1 MTSVFHPGE
10 LAAQAKAGLSAEAE
24 RVGGIVRTTVPPAA
38 AEFLTEQAML
48 VVGGGDER
56 GRVWSSM
63 LTGAP
68 GFLRAGVVAG
78 HDVVDVAARP
88 LPTDPLAAALSHES
102 RIGAIAIDPSTRR
115 RMRINGLAGPT
126 TDGLRLTIEQVYA
139 NCPKYI
145 QRRDLESVRAD
156 GSLSVATVRGTLD
169 DTAKRMVTDADTFF
183 IATVSATGD
192 YDASHRGGNPGFVH
206 LDQDGTLVWPD
217 YRGNAM
223 MMTLGNLEQNP
234 AAGLLFVDWSTGTTL
249 QLTGTAQVEWDRP
262 DRQVRFTSTEVRR
275 TEVASPLSWGEPE
288 YSRFNPATEPY
299 LSGDKPIYSG

>member
-1 MTSVFHPGE
+1 MISVFHPGE

-38 AEFLTEQAML
+38 ADFLTEQSML
-48 VVGGGDER
+48 VIGGGDEQ
-56 GRVWSSM
+56 GQVWASL

-68 GFLRAGVVAG
+68 GFLRAGTVAG
-78 HDVVDVAARP
+78 GDVGDPAVVDIAAHP
-88 LPTDPLAAALSHES
+88 LPSDPLAAALTREA

-126 TDGLRLTIEQVYA
+126 AGGLRLTAEQVYA

-145 QRRDLESVRAD
+145 QRRDLEWVRPD
-156 GSLSVATVRGTLD
+156 GPGRVATVHNTLD
-169 DTAKRMVTDADTFF
+169 AAAQRMITGADTFF

-192 YDASHRGGNPGFVH
+192 YDASHRGGNAGFVSI
-206 LDQDGTLVWPD
+206 DRAGTLAWPD

-249 QLTGTAQVEWDRP
+249 QLTGTARVEWDHPERMI
-262 DRQVRFTSTEVRR
+262 RFSIAAVHR
-275 TEVASPLSWGEPE
+275 TELASPLSWSEPE
-288 YSRFNPATEPY
+288 YSRFNPS
-299 LSGDKPIYSG
+299 SGAPFVG